1 MAQLHMSQKETAPRN
16 NRALWTI
23 SDLLFLEQ
31 FYRSRS
37 LVEIAEHLGRSP
49 GAVALMA
56 HKLGCRSER
65 GAVWAQT
72 EMDIIRHHYRSGVG
86 AEFLQQLLPGR
97 SVSAIFSMAEK
108 MGVLSGRFWREEELA
123 TLKAHYPQEG
133 TLVTAR
139 LPGRN
144 VVAVRVMARR
154 LGLKKSSDSTSGF
167 RPWSDE
173 EWRLLKE
180 SMHLSV
186 VEQQAT
192 LFTDR
197 TLLAVE
203 KARGRLIK
211 KLQGIT
217 TIRLQNGTRSVSITP
232 EQLYQN
238 GRKGCVTLTVNTP
251 DCTSGKQYFYLC
263 MAPESGWLIRNER
276 LETSNNSMMTE
287 EVFFRAIEELA

>member
-1 MAQLHMSQKETAPRN
+1 MAQSHISQKEAAPRN
-16 NRALWTI
+16 NRALWTV

-56 HKLGCRSER
+56 DKLGCRGER
-65 GAVWAQT
+65 GAVWKQS

-123 TLKAHYPQEG
+123 ILRLYYPEEG
-133 TLVTAR
+133 SFVTAR

-144 VVAVRVMARR
+144 AVAVRVMARR
-154 LGLKKSSDSTSGF
+154 LGLKKSCDSAIGF

-173 EWRLLKE
+173 EWRLLKG

-186 VEQQAT
+186 AEQQAT
-192 LFTDR
+192 FFADR

-211 KLQGIT
+211 KLQ
-217 TIRLQNGTRSVSITP
+217 
-232 EQLYQN
+232 
-238 GRKGCVTLTVNTP
+238 
-251 DCTSGKQYFYLC
+251 DCQY
-263 MAPESGWLIRNER
+263 
-276 LETSNNSMMTE
+276 
-287 EVFFRAIEELA
+287 